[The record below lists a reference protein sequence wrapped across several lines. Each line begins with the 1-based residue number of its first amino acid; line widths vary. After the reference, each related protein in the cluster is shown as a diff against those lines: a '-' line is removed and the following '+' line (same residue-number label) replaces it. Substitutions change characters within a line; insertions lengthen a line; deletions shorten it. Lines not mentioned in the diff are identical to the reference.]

1 MQTTLSRMRPNY
13 KLVYEP
19 VFETKTQRSFLFVRL
34 GPCLA
39 RSQYMMA
46 IVFQLLVGKK

>member
-1 MQTTLSRMRPNY
+1 MQTTSFRMRLNY

-46 IVFQLLVGKK
+46 IVFQLFVGKK